1 MEKGKRDVRRKDR
14 RMSEWQGIESAPRP
28 CGEVLVWSSV
38 YNAPVI
44 AKGGNDGKFWE
55 GDWEFEVRATHWMP
69 LPDPPDAQGIAKAG
83 EMGV

>member
-1 MEKGKRDVRRKDR
+1 
-14 RMSEWQGIESAPRP
+14 MSEWQGIESAPRP